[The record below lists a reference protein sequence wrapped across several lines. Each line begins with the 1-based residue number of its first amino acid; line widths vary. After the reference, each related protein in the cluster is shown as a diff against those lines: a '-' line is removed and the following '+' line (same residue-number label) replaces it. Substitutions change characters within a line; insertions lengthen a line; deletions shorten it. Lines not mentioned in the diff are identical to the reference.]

1 MIRLQEQQIKGNEK
15 IEQVE
20 FQKELYFSVE
30 DVATYLNEDLSNVK
44 YINLLDKKF
53 ATIQQINDGRIRE
66 PLSHFNEMLLKGKN
80 FKK

>member
-20 FQKELYFSVE
+20 FQKSFIFRLRMLPL
-30 DVATYLNEDLSNVK
+30 TLNEDLSNVK